1 MQFYTKTH
9 PYYCGIDLHTK
20 TMYVC
25 ILNNEG
31 EIVLHQN
38 IKSQAEP
45 FIELIAQYRQQLIVG
60 IVLLT
65 HHECDHSQPS
75 LYLHAP
81 GYVVLSMHQSR
92 LRISL
97 HHHL

>member
-9 PYYCGIDLHTK
+9 PYNCGIGLHTK

-60 IVLLT
+60 V
-65 HHECDHSQPS
+65 ECIFSW
-75 LYLHAP
+75 Y
-81 GYVVLSMHQSR
+81 
-92 LRISL
+92 
-97 HHHL
+97 